1 MGGGSSKH
9 RGAEGGGQ
17 AKKKGIL
24 TLYFHFQASDAHLPP
39 PPPTAEAPAAETEAV
54 PQGPFDVA
62 ISGTSEDAAL
72 AEFIK
77 GAYNKGVVLTFWL
90 AVQGLDLLKVFVN
103 IFRCV

>member
-17 AKKKGIL
+17 AKKKGISYTSISKLAML
-24 TLYFHFQASDAHLPP
+24 TCPP
-39 PPPTAEAPAAETEAV
+39 PPIAAAPAAETEAV

-90 AVQGLDLLKVFVN
+90 AVH
-103 IFRCV
+103 